1 MLHNRAE
8 ISITAVSYTHL
19 DVYKRQTVRGPNKI
33 RTNKLQQRGK
43 QMETMTT
50 MKILKKKKEEG
61 QGNVP

>member
-1 MLHNRAE
+1 MERSRSKHYRPE
-8 ISITAVSYTHL
+8 PVSYTHL
-19 DVYKRQTVRGPNKI
+19 DVYKRQRNDN
-33 RTNKLQQRGK
+33 TNKLQQRGK